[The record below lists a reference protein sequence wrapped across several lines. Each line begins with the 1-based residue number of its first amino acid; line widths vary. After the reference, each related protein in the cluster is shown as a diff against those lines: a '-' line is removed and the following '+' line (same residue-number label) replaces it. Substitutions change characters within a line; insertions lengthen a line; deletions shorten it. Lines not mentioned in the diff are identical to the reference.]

1 MLNCTGA
8 VFHLTSLHGYHIDI
22 FDDNYSYMIVSGVML
37 FIPSFM
43 KIDQLVFVILM
54 SIIGSGHTGSWVS

>member
-1 MLNCTGA
+1 
-8 VFHLTSLHGYHIDI
+8 
-22 FDDNYSYMIVSGVML
+22 ML